1 MKNMKKILGGLFLA
15 FTVVATSGC
24 FALVVGAAAGAGG
37 VIWAKGSLVKELN
50 VPLDRAHKA
59 GVSALK
65 KLELPIIIDR
75 KDKLT
80 AKLES
85 KFADGT
91 NVWID
96 MNSLTSK
103 TTKVVVRVGAI
114 GDQTRSQEIM
124 DMIEKYL

>member
-1 MKNMKKILGGLFLA
+1 MDNLKKMIAGLSLA
-15 FTVVATSGC
+15 MMVVSTSGC

-37 VIWAKGSLVKELN
+37 VIWAKGSLVKELGA
-50 VPLDRAHKA
+50 PIDRAHKA

-65 KLELPIIIDR
+65 KMELPVIVDR
-75 KDKLT
+75 KDTLT

-96 MNSLTSK
+96 MDSLTSK
-103 TTKVVVRVGAI
+103 TTKVSVRVGAI
-114 GDQTRSQEIM
+114 GDQVRSQQIM
-124 DMIEKYL
+124 DMIQKYL